1 MEYLHIELS
10 FALQSTRI
18 NQNGFI
24 ALNSRFQSNQV
35 LLEKDLVLF
44 KIRPNLHE
52 SKRQWRKGPDSNYY
66 EYNVEHLVDLGYY
79 LPDKPP
85 SSDTVE
91 KKVSSEPNIR
101 QYFIDQ
107 RPLTDIV
114 KNQNNLENSLLCNKQ
129 FYVNSVKKMT
139 EQKVKNSNYIS
150 NFSPQ
155 LLMELR
161 SEIQRRESFKNVSCV
176 KDDKAPSI
184 STVPS
189 TSDTEENDFDVT
201 FYKYRREIEQKMYYI
216 DDTIQ
221 SERA

>member
-1 MEYLHIELS
+1 
-10 FALQSTRI
+10 LQSTRI

-52 SKRQWRKGPDSNYY
+52 RTRKPDSNYY
-66 EYNVEHLVDLGYY
+66 EYNVEHLVDLGHY

-85 SSDTVE
+85 SSVTVE
-91 KKVSSEPNIR
+91 KSFSSEPNIR
-101 QYFIDQ
+101 QHFIDQ

-114 KNQNNLENSLLCNKQ
+114 KNENNVGDSLLCNKH
-129 FYVNSVKKMT
+129 SVKKAT
-139 EQKVKNSNYIS
+139 EQKVKNTNYIP

-155 LLMELR
+155 LLTELR
-161 SEIQRRESFKNVSCV
+161 SEIKRRESFKNVSCI

-184 STVPS
+184 STVSS